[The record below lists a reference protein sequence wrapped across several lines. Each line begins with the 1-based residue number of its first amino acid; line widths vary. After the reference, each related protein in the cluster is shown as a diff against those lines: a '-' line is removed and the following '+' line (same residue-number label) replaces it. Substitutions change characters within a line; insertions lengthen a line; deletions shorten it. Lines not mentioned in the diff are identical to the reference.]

1 MFEFHLFK
9 LIVAGDKVNKIYAIK
24 KNSKGEAVVV
34 SEVSKGIRKR
44 SSFTI
49 SLHAL
54 LVSIMGLLYSASS
67 GASVT
72 TNFTPYQ
79 TYRDFAENKGAFKPG
94 TVNIPLYDKQGNVV
108 TSLNKAPMI
117 DFSSNDS
124 IGVAALVSPQYIV
137 SVKHNAGYQSVKFG
151 YRDDTTYSLVDRNN
165 HWRDFHTPRLN
176 KIVTEVSA
184 LEMTDAGTA
193 RGTYQNQERFPVF
206 YRVGSG
212 VQYVK
217 DANGKPIQL
226 AGGYA
231 YKTGGIVNPPFI
243 SDWSF
248 VTNVTNSPLSTYG
261 TPGDSGSPLFAWDA
275 QKNKWV
281 LAAVLNSYA
290 GVNGN
295 TNWYTIIPVGDV
307 ANTMKQDVDAPV
319 NSQQSEGDIHWSYDV
334 ATGVG
339 SLTQGAASWAMHG
352 NHGGTWPASLNS
364 GKDLTFQ
371 GGGSVVLENIVDQ
384 GAGTLTFND
393 DYRIKPLDSQTWKGG
408 GIIVNGDHTVDWQ
421 VNGVQGDNLH
431 KLGTGTLK
439 VNATGINP
447 GGLNV
452 GEGTVILAQRPD
464 GNGNVQAFN
473 NVSIVSGRP
482 TVVLSD
488 AKQVNP
494 DNVKWG
500 YRGGKLDING
510 NSLTFHQLN
519 GADDGAI
526 LTNRGKQ
533 ATVNLDFNKADTTAA
548 VANIWHGHFTGN
560 VDVKNTVTPGTQND
574 FVMDGGMDTQ
584 GSFTQENGRLF
595 IQGHPVIHAASS
607 QGVADKLKTL
617 GDNSVLTQPV
627 SFTQNDW
634 ETRQFS
640 MQQLNL
646 RNAEFS
652 LARNASLS
660 TNIIADHSTVTLGS
674 EDLYI
679 DLNDGNGV
687 KTTPSFGQSKA
698 TNDADQSGF
707 SGRVQL
713 NNSSTLNINEH
724 FTGGI
729 DSVDSAVTVASSDA
743 VLSQFSRFTRS
754 TLALADGATLTAT
767 SGLISDRE
775 VTAGA
780 GSTLSLLSGQYAAG
794 RWSLT
799 GAGATL
805 NTGLGSVMTGNIQAN
820 DAASLNFGGTN
831 KAGQNLFTAYSGNL
845 SAPQA
850 DATMTNTLWQA
861 EGQSAVKS
869 LKLKG
874 SQVSFSNTGVAGALN
889 VDTLT
894 ANNSTFIINT
904 NGKTADTVTVNQSL
918 TGKNNALVV
927 VPTGSAASEK
937 VSSLP
942 LVNAPKAT
950 QSDVFTLKPIT
961 QRTGFHT
968 YTPQLGMVE
977 TANSKQWRLEGFD
990 IQQDKAALQ
999 AGKSV
1004 MDVGY
1009 KSFQTE
1015 MNNLNYRMGDL
1026 RNTQGDTGAWARI
1039 YSGTG
1044 SADAGYSNSWTHLQ
1058 IGADRK
1064 QSFNGGDLFT
1074 GVTATFTTSNSHG
1087 TGWSGQTKSTGI
1099 GLYAS
1104 AMLDSG
1110 LYVDVIG
1117 KYVHHDNH
1125 ISATEM
1131 SMPEQDYRSR
1141 SWYLG
1146 TETGWRFSLPGEA
1159 FIQPQTELVYGAV
1172 SGNRFAWQ
1180 SEGYDISMQRKQENP
1195 LIGRTGVE
1203 MGKTFTGG
1211 DWKLTTLAGVHYQY
1225 DLFNPA
1231 KTVVRDVAGETSI
1244 RNGKDSRVNFNLG
1257 VNAEIKEN
1265 TRISLNIERS
1275 AFGHY
1280 DIDKAINANIRYS
1293 F

>member
-1 MFEFHLFK
+1 M
-9 LIVAGDKVNKIYAIK
+9 NKIYAIK
-24 KNSKGEAVVV
+24 RNSKGEAVVV
-34 SEVSKGIRKR
+34 SEVSEGIRKR
-44 SSFTI
+44 VTSRI
-49 SLHAL
+49 SLSIL
-54 LVSIMGLLYSASS
+54 LVSMFGVLYSAEST
-67 GASVT
+67 ASRAVYDI
-72 TNFTPYQ
+72 PYQ
-79 TYRDFAENKGAFKPG
+79 SYRDFSENKGLFKPG
-94 TVNIPLYDKQGNVV
+94 AIDIPLYDKDGKVV
-108 TSLNKAPMI
+108 ATLDKAPMI
-117 DFSSNDS
+117 DFSSNART
-124 IGVAALVSPQYIV
+124 GFATLAFPQYIV
-137 SVKHNAGYQSVKFG
+137 SVKHNTGYKNVRFG
-151 YRDDTTYSLVDRNN
+151 YGDDTNYTLVSRNN
-165 HWRDFHTPRLN
+165 YQGGLDFHLPRLN
-176 KIVTEVSA
+176 KIVTEVIPLDITNAGSA
-184 LEMTDAGTA
+184 N
-193 RGTYQNQERFPVF
+193 GTYQNQERFPVF
-206 YRVGSG
+206 YRVGTG
-212 VQYVK
+212 TQYVMDK
-217 DANGKPIQL
+217 DGKPVRI

-231 YKTGGIVNPPFI
+231 YKTGGIVNPPF
-243 SDWSF
+243 SSNLRF
-248 VTNVTNSPLSTYG
+248 TTNIDNSPLTSWG
-261 TPGDSGSPLFAWDA
+261 MAGDSGSPLFAWDT
-275 QKNKWV
+275 QQNKWV
-281 LAAVLNSYA
+281 VLAVLHASESKVT
-290 GVNGN
+290 GR
-295 TNWYTIIPVGDV
+295 TNWYTIVPVSYVD
-307 ANTMKQDVDAPV
+307 NIMKQDADAPV
-319 NSQQSEGDIHWSYDV
+319 NSQQSEGDIHWLYDET
-334 ATGVG
+334 TGVG
-339 SLTQGAASWAMHG
+339 TLTQGGTSWAMHG
-352 NHGGTWPASLNS
+352 NPGPTSPASLNS

-371 GGGSVVLENIVDQ
+371 GGGSVVLDNTVDQ

-439 VNATGINP
+439 VNGTGINP

-488 AKQVNP
+488 DKQVNP

-519 GADDGAI
+519 GADEGAV
-526 LTNRGKQ
+526 LTNSGSQ
-533 ATVNLDFNKADTTAA
+533 ATVNLDFNKADATTA

-584 GSFTQENGRLF
+584 GSITQENGRLF
-595 IQGHPVIHAASS
+595 IQGHPVIHAYSTQA
-607 QGVADKLKTL
+607 VADKLKAL

-634 ETRQFS
+634 ETRHFS

-646 RNAEFS
+646 HNATFD

-660 TNIIADHSTVTLGS
+660 TNIIADNSTVTLGS
-674 EDLYI
+674 ADLYI

-687 KTTPSFGQSKA
+687 QTTPSLGQSKA
-698 TNDADQSGF
+698 TNDADQSRF

-724 FTGGI
+724 FSGGI
-729 DSVDSAVTVASSDA
+729 DSADSAVTVASSDA

-754 TLALADGATLTAT
+754 TLALADGAKLTAT
-767 SGLISDRE
+767 SGLVSDRE

-794 RWSLT
+794 CWSLT
-799 GAGATL
+799 GSGATL

-820 DAASLNFGGTN
+820 DVASLNFGGTN

-845 SAPQA
+845 SAPLA

-874 SQVSFSNTGVAGALN
+874 SQVSFSNTGLAGALN

-904 NGKTADTVTVNQSL
+904 NGKTVDTVTVNQSL
-918 TGKNNALVV
+918 TGKNNSLVV
-927 VPTGSAASEK
+927 VPTGSAASET
-937 VSSLP
+937 VSTLP

-1009 KSFQTE
+1009 KSFLTE

-1074 GVTATFTTSNSHG
+1074 GVTATFTNSNSHG

-1125 ISATEM
+1125 ISATEV
-1131 SMPEQDYRSR
+1131 SMPEQDYRSH

-1172 SGNRFAWQ
+1172 SGRRFAWQ
-1180 SEGYDISMQRKQENP
+1180 SEGYDISMQRKQDNP

-1231 KTVVRDVAGETSI
+1231 KTFVRDVAGETSI

>member
-1 MFEFHLFK
+1 M
-9 LIVAGDKVNKIYAIK
+9 NKIYAIK

-34 SEVSKGIRKR
+34 SEVSEGIRKR
-44 SSFTI
+44 VTSRI
-49 SLHAL
+49 SLSIL
-54 LVSIMGLLYSASS
+54 LVSMFGGEYSAEST
-67 GASVT
+67 ASRAVYDI
-72 TNFTPYQ
+72 PYQ
-79 TYRDFAENKGAFKPG
+79 TYRDFSENKGLFKPG
-94 TVNIPLYDKQGNVV
+94 AMDIPLYDKSGKVV
-108 TSLNKAPMI
+108 ATLDKAPMI
-117 DFSSNDS
+117 DFSSNART
-124 IGVAALVSPQYIV
+124 GFATLAFPQYIV
-137 SVKHNAGYQSVKFG
+137 SVKHNTGYKNVRFG
-151 YRDDTTYSLVDRNN
+151 YGDDTNYTLISRNN
-165 HWRDFHTPRLN
+165 YQGGLDFHLPRLN
-176 KIVTEVSA
+176 KIVTEVIP
-184 LEMTDAGTA
+184 LDITNAGTA
-193 RGTYQNQERFPVF
+193 NGTYQNQERFPVF
-206 YRVGSG
+206 YRVGTG
-212 VQYVK
+212 TQYVMDK
-217 DANGKPIQL
+217 DGNPVRI

-231 YKTGGIVNPPFI
+231 YKTGGIVNPPF
-243 SDWSF
+243 SSNLRF
-248 VTNVTNSPLSTYG
+248 TTNIDNSPLTSWG
-261 TPGDSGSPLFAWDA
+261 MAGDSGSPLFAWDA
-275 QKNKWV
+275 QQNKWV
-281 LAAVLNSYA
+281 VLAVLHA
-290 GVNGN
+290 ADRKVTGR
-295 TNWYTIIPVGDV
+295 TNWYTIVPVSYVD
-307 ANTMKQDVDAPV
+307 NIMKQDADAPV
-319 NSQQSEGDIHWSYDV
+319 ISQRNKGDIHWSYDET
-334 ATGVG
+334 TGIG
-339 SLTQGAASWAMHG
+339 TLTQGASSWSMHG
-352 NHGGTWPASLNS
+352 NPGLTSPASLNS

-371 GGGSVVLENIVDQ
+371 GGGSVVLENTVDQ

-393 DYRIKPLDSQTWKGG
+393 DYSITPLDSQTWKGG
-408 GIIVNGDHTVDWQ
+408 GIIINGDSIVDWQ

-439 VNATGINP
+439 VNGTGINP

-464 GNGNVQAFN
+464 SNGNVQAFN

-510 NSLTFHQLN
+510 NNLTFHKLN
-519 GADDGAI
+519 GADEGAV
-526 LTNRGKQ
+526 LTNSGSL
-533 ATVNLDFNKADTTAA
+533 ASVNLDFNKADATTA

-560 VDVKNTVTPGTQND
+560 IDINNTVTPGTQND
-574 FVMDGGMDTQ
+574 FVMDGGVDTQ

-595 IQGHPVIHAASS
+595 IQGHPVIHAVSTQA
-607 QGVADKLKTL
+607 VADKLKTL

-627 SFTQNDW
+627 SFTQDDW
-634 ETRQFS
+634 ETRHFS

-646 RNAEFS
+646 NNAAFD

-660 TNIIADHSTVTLGS
+660 TNINANHSTVTLGS

-679 DLNDGNGV
+679 DINDGNGV
-687 KTTPSFGQSKA
+687 QTTPSRGQSKA
-698 TNDADQSGF
+698 TTETDQSRF
-707 SGRVQL
+707 NGRVTL
-713 NNSSTLNINEH
+713 KNGSTLTINEH

-729 DSVDSAVTVASSDA
+729 ESTDSTTTVTSGDATLNVFSS
-743 VLSQFSRFTRS
+743 FTRS
-754 TLALADGATLTAT
+754 ALALADGANLTAT
-767 SGLISDRE
+767 SGLISDGE

-780 GSTLSLLSGQYAAG
+780 GSTLSMLSGQYTAG
-794 RWSLT
+794 RWSFIGQGSTLNV
-799 GAGATL
+799 GAGSIMA
-805 NTGLGSVMTGNIQAN
+805 GNIQAN
-820 DAASLNFGGTN
+820 DAASLSFGVTN
-831 KAGQNLFTAYSGNL
+831 QADQNLFTAYGGNL
-845 SAPQA
+845 SAPLA
-850 DATMTNTLWQA
+850 RVMMTNTLWRA
-861 EGQSAVKS
+861 EGQSVVKS
-869 LKLKG
+869 LELKG
-874 SQVSFSNTGVAGALN
+874 AQVSFSNVGAAGALT

-894 ANNSTFIINT
+894 ANNSMFIINT

-918 TGKNNALVV
+918 NGKNNSLVV
-927 VPTGSAASEK
+927 VPTVSAAREAT
-937 VSSLP
+937 SSLP

-950 QSDVFTLKPIT
+950 ESDVFMLNPIT

-968 YTPQLGMVE
+968 YTPQLSMVE
-977 TANSKQWRLEGFD
+977 TENSKQWRLEGFD
-990 IQQDKAALQ
+990 VQQDKAAIQ

-1009 KSFQTE
+1009 KSFLTE

-1026 RNTQGDTGAWARI
+1026 RNTHGDTGTWARI

-1074 GVTATFTTSNSHG
+1074 GVTATFTNSNSHG
-1087 TGWSGQTKSTGI
+1087 TGWSGQTKSVGI

-1104 AMLDSG
+1104 TMFDSG

-1125 ISATEM
+1125 YSATEVSM
-1131 SMPEQDYRSR
+1131 SEQDYSSR

-1159 FIQPQTELVYGAV
+1159 FIEPQTELVYGAV

-1203 MGKTFTGG
+1203 IGKTFTGG
-1211 DWKLTTLAGVHYQY
+1211 DYKLTALAGVHYQY
-1225 DLFNPA
+1225 DLFNPE
-1231 KTVVRDVAGETSI
+1231 KTVVRDLAGETFI

-1265 TRISLNIERS
+1265 TRISLNVERS
-1275 AFGHY
+1275 ASGHY
-1280 DIDKAINANIRYS
+1280 DIDKAINANVRYS

>member
-1 MFEFHLFK
+1 M
-9 LIVAGDKVNKIYAIK
+9 NKIYAIK
-24 KNSKGEAVVV
+24 RNSKGEAVVV
-34 SEVSKGIRKR
+34 SEVSEGIRKR
-44 SSFTI
+44 VTSRI
-49 SLHAL
+49 SLSIL
-54 LVSIMGLLYSASS
+54 LVSMFGALYSAEST
-67 GASVT
+67 ASRAVYDI
-72 TNFTPYQ
+72 PYQ
-79 TYRDFAENKGAFKPG
+79 TYRDFSENKGLFKPG
-94 TVNIPLYDKQGNVV
+94 AIDIPLYDKDGKVV
-108 TSLNKAPMI
+108 ATLDKAPMI
-117 DFSSNDS
+117 DFSSNART
-124 IGVAALVSPQYIV
+124 GFATLAFPQYIV
-137 SVKHNAGYQSVKFG
+137 SVKHNTGYKNVRFG
-151 YRDDTTYSLVDRNN
+151 YGDDTNYTLVSRNN
-165 HWRDFHTPRLN
+165 YQGGLDFHLPRLN
-176 KIVTEVSA
+176 KIVTEVIPLDITNAGSA
-184 LEMTDAGTA
+184 N
-193 RGTYQNQERFPVF
+193 GTYQNQERFPVF
-206 YRVGSG
+206 YRVGTG
-212 VQYVK
+212 TQYVMDK
-217 DANGKPIQL
+217 DGNPVRI

-231 YKTGGIVNPPFI
+231 YKTGGIVNPPF
-243 SDWSF
+243 SSNLRF
-248 VTNVTNSPLSTYG
+248 TTNIDNSPLTSWG
-261 TPGDSGSPLFAWDA
+261 MAGDSGSPLFAWDT
-275 QKNKWV
+275 QQNKWV
-281 LAAVLNSYA
+281 VLAVLHASDRKVT
-290 GVNGN
+290 GR
-295 TNWYTIIPVGDV
+295 TNWYTIVPVSYVD
-307 ANTMKQDVDAPV
+307 NILKQDADAPV
-319 NSQQSEGDIHWSYDV
+319 ISQRNKGDIHWSYDET
-334 ATGVG
+334 TGVG
-339 SLTQGAASWAMHG
+339 TLTQGATSWAMHG
-352 NHGGTWPASLNS
+352 NPGPTSPASLNS

-371 GGGSVVLENIVDQ
+371 GGGSVVLENTVDQ

-408 GIIVNGDHTVDWQ
+408 GIIINGDSTVDWQ

-464 GNGNVQAFN
+464 GNGNVQAFK

-519 GADDGAI
+519 GADEGAV
-526 LTNRGKQ
+526 LTNSGTQ

-560 VDVKNTVTPGTQND
+560 VDVKNTVTSGTQND

-595 IQGHPVIHAASS
+595 IQGHPVIHAYSTQA
-607 QGVADKLKTL
+607 VADKLKAL

-627 SFTQNDW
+627 SFTQSDW

-646 RNAEFS
+646 HNATFD

-687 KTTPSFGQSKA
+687 QTTPSLGQSKA
-698 TNDADQSGF
+698 TNDADQSRF

-754 TLALADGATLTAT
+754 TLALVDGAKLTAT

-874 SQVSFSNTGVAGALN
+874 AQVSFSNTGVAGALN

-918 TGKNNALVV
+918 TGKNNSLVV
-927 VPTGSAASEK
+927 VPTGSAASET
-937 VSSLP
+937 VSTLP

-1009 KSFQTE
+1009 KSFLTE

-1074 GVTATFTTSNSHG
+1074 GVTATFTNSNSHA

-1125 ISATEM
+1125 ISATEV
-1131 SMPEQDYRSR
+1131 SMPEQDYRSH

-1172 SGNRFAWQ
+1172 SGSRFAWQ

-1211 DWKLTTLAGVHYQY
+1211 GWKLTTLAGVHYQY